1 MKTVK
6 GVILKILLEA
16 YQKRDRVG
24 MIAFRKNQAEVL
36 LPVTKS
42 VDFAQK
48 KLAAMPT
55 GPLAKGLSKAEDVL
69 DMLYRQDPLQDPVLI
84 LITDGHATLPLE
96 NGTNAV
102 DDAMTEAEH
111 LGKRN
116 IPIAVI
122 DTENGFIKLGLAKK
136 LARKMDAS
144 YFKIDKLSEDS
155 LLHIWRKMSG

>member
-1 MKTVK
+1 
-6 GVILKILLEA
+6 
-16 YQKRDRVG
+16 
-24 MIAFRKNQAEVL
+24 
-36 LPVTKS
+36 
-42 VDFAQK
+42 K

-55 GPLAKGLSKAEDVL
+55 GGKTPLAKGLSKAEDVL

>member
-1 MKTVK
+1 M
-6 GVILKILLEA
+6 
-16 YQKRDRVG
+16 
-24 MIAFRKNQAEVL
+24 
-36 LPVTKS
+36 
-42 VDFAQK
+42 
-48 KLAAMPT
+48 
-55 GPLAKGLSKAEDVL
+55 
-69 DMLYRQDPLQDPVLI
+69 LI